1 MGNTQ
6 NKTKQNNKNF
16 VAKGVIN
23 LDLMLREHLSSLIK
37 NKFSTGKSRNSKFSI
52 LLD

>member
-23 LDLMLREHLSSLIK
+23 LDLNAAGASHQK
-37 NKFSTGKSRNSKFSI
+37 
-52 LLD
+52 